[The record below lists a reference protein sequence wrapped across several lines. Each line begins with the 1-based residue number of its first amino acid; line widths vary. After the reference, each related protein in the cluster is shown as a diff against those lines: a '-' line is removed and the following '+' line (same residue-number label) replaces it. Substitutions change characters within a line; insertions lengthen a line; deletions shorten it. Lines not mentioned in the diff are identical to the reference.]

1 MSVSWL
7 PGLAGSAAFLAGV
20 VASFCLILLPAAL
33 LLRGEPGREVDEFKR
48 AHPRRAWL
56 VDWFLPATAVTM
68 LGLWMIPVKFYV
80 DPALGGVDPATR
92 WIVPSALSRLPFF
105 PPLLRGGPGR
115 EVDESKR
122 AHPRRAWLVDWF
134 LPATAVTMLGL
145 WMIPVKFYVD
155 PALGGVDP
163 ATRWIVTS
171 AVFGFTFFQWL
182 FLPMSGLE
190 LATGMTLAP
199 RGNAPQGWPV
209 IGSPRV
215 RGGGLVRL

>member
-7 PGLAGSAAFLAGV
+7 PGLAGSASFLAGV

-33 LLRGEPGREVDEFKR
+33 LLRGEPGREVDEF
-48 AHPRRAWL
+48 
-56 VDWFLPATAVTM
+56 
-68 LGLWMIPVKFYV
+68 
-80 DPALGGVDPATR
+80 
-92 WIVPSALSRLPFF
+92 
-105 PPLLRGGPGR
+105 
-115 EVDESKR
+115 KR

-199 RGNAPQGWPV
+199 RGNAPQGWRV
-209 IGSPRV
+209 IDSPRV
-215 RGGGLVRL
+215 RWAGLFRLALTLAAFGAAAGLVEAFRT